1 MNDFLAI
8 TNLNIKILLNSIKFA
23 TKTEKIRG
31 VFINFIGII
40 FFISSYII
48 SYEVVIYIS
57 TLPVIG
63 SLFVIRIL
71 ALGFLSSFV
80 MLIFSSIIIPFS
92 TMFESEDFHFL
103 FSLPVKYESIYLNKI
118 MLTILRASWMIL
130 VIIIPFTTAFAVV
143 KNFNLLKCLI
153 LLLAVLLK
161 ILIATTI
168 GIMISILLSYF
179 FPSKKLK
186 NFILVSLII
195 FLSVVYSVLRFS
207 QPEKLLKPEYFP
219 EVFNYLDFLSQ
230 PVAKAFPSWWVVEI
244 FKGLINN
251 DVYLVT
257 INLLKLVISGVII
270 FILIFNVFRKIFY
283 KCYFLISEKNK
294 TKFYKDKIIKLKS
307 AFFVIATK
315 EIKTLLREPIQW
327 VQFVIVVA
335 LSLVYIFNISKLPL
349 DVKYVKIT
357 VSFLNLSGIMFI
369 LTAIVL
375 RFVFIQ
381 PSLEYKTYWLIKSF
395 PLSVK
400 KFFFIKFLVYLP
412 IILLPG
418 LILVITSSLVIG
430 VDRVISFFSLGIILL
445 SCFVL
450 TIAGYSLGILF
461 PKKDYK
467 DIPQIETS
475 FGGLMFVILSFC
487 YIVLCLSSM
496 AELIR
501 KYILGVKILSIEIFF
516 YFLVF
521 FMINFIY
528 AFTPLYY
535 ARKKFIEEF

>member
-80 MLIFSSIIIPFS
+80 MLIFSSLIIPFS
-92 TMFESEDFHFL
+92 TMFESEDLHFL

-230 PVAKAFPSWWVVEI
+230 PVAKVLPSWWVVEI

-257 INLLKLVISGVII
+257 INLLKLAISGVII
-270 FILIFNVFRKIFY
+270 FILIFYVFRKIFY

-400 KFFFIKFLVYLP
+400 KFFFIKFLIYLP